1 MNDPQD
7 TPRQDGLHIQGSVSH
22 SQFAWSNEKVVQRQ
36 EDNRTVAPGYEALAE
51 RVNELI
57 RQLPE
62 SGLGE
67 QDRGDAQ
74 DAAEEVLAVITR
86 ADPDEEGR
94 LRRALATLRGVLA
107 PAATGIAAGAT
118 AGAQQWALEAI
129 GGLTGI

>member
-94 LRRALATLRGVLA
+94 LRRALATLRESSPPRPRASRPVRRRG
-107 PAATGIAAGAT
+107 PSSGP
-118 AGAQQWALEAI
+118 WRRS
-129 GGLTGI
+129 GG